1 MATGVEEEENAQEI
15 LAKYRKMTSECQQIT
30 GKIGEL
36 NLEKDEHKLVD
47 ETLEKLEDSRRAYR
61 LIGGVLVETKVG
73 DIAPL
78 IKDNLSGISTILQ
91 KLDGTLK
98 EKDAERKAY
107 KEKHGI
113 MTQEERENEMK
124 RQQRMAER
132 EAQTKKAV
140 VKSD

>member
-1 MATGVEEEENAQEI
+1 MATGEEPEENAQEI
-15 LAKYRKMTSECQQIT
+15 LAKYRQMTSECQQIT

-47 ETLEKLEDSRRAYR
+47 ETLEKLEESRKAYR

-73 DIAPL
+73 EIAPL
-78 IKDNLSGISTILQ
+78 VKDNLNGIVSILE

-98 EKDAERKAY
+98 EKDTERKAY

-124 RQQRMAER
+124 RQQRQAER
-132 EAQTKKAV
+132 EAAVGKAV
-140 VKSD
+140 KA

>member
-1 MATGVEEEENAQEI
+1 MGAGGEEEENAQAI
-15 LAKYRKMTSECQQIT
+15 LANYRKMTSECQQIT

-47 ETLEKLEDSRRAYR
+47 ETLEKLEESRKAYR

-73 DIAPL
+73 EIAPL
-78 IKDNLSGISTILQ
+78 VKDNLTGISTILE
-91 KLDGTLK
+91 KLDGSLK

-124 RQQRMAER
+124 RQQRQAER
-132 EAQTKKAV
+132 EAQVNKAA
-140 VKSD
+140 KAE